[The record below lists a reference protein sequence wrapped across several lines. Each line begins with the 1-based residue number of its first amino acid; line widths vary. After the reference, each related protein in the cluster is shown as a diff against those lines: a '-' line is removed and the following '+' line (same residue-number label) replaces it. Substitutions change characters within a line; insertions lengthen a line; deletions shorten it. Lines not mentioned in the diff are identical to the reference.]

1 MSKQNKFKSNEGKLY
16 IAYGSNLNIHQMKY
30 RCPNAKAVHTSE
42 IKDYELVFRGSKTG
56 SYATIEPCEGKTV
69 PILLW
74 ETTAQDELAL
84 DFYEG
89 YPNFYGK
96 EDMEVEVDGQSVSAY
111 VYIMPESHQ
120 LGMPSQKYIDCIL
133 EGYDSAGFD
142 PQILQDAIDTTEQ
155 KMDSG
160 QQQQFEMRWW

>member
-1 MSKQNKFKSNEGKLY
+1 MKEKECKSNEGKLY
-16 IAYGSNLNIHQMKY
+16 IAYGSNLNIGQMKY
-30 RCPNAKAVHTSE
+30 RCPIATVVHASE

-56 SYATIEPCEGKTV
+56 SYATIEPCDGKTV

-74 ETTAQDELAL
+74 KTTAQDELAL

-96 EDMEVEVDGQSVSAY
+96 EDMEVDVDGQPVSAY

-120 LGMPSQKYIDCIL
+120 LGMPTQRYIDCIL

-142 PQILQDAIDTTEQ
+142 PQILQDAIDDTEQ
-155 KMDSG
+155 KMDDLP
-160 QQQQFEMRWW
+160 QAQLEMRWW